1 VRRTDQVTAVLVF
14 IGAVAYGATAALKY
28 RYTSAEGPG
37 SGFLPFWLGVMMAM
51 LAVLLFV
58 RATRGPAGTW
68 WLPSG
73 HGLAR
78 LASVLVATILFVA
91 LLHTIGM
98 ITGIALFLVGILRF
112 VEGYRWW
119 PALAIAG
126 GTAAGCWL
134 LFARWLGVP
143 FPTNALGF

>member
-1 VRRTDQVTAVLVF
+1 VRRTDQVTAVLLF
-14 IGAVAYGATAALKY
+14 IGAIAYSATAALKY

-37 SGFLPFWLGVMMAM
+37 SAFLPFWLGVV
-51 LAVLLFV
+51 LAVLALLLFV
-58 RATRGPAGTW
+58 RATRGPTGTW

-73 HGLAR
+73 QGLAR
-78 LASVLVATILFVA
+78 LASVLVATIVFVA

-98 ITGIALFLVGILRF
+98 IAGIALFLVGILRY

-143 FPTNALGF
+143 FPTSALGF